1 MPWKTIAAG
10 TSTLASGDNSD
21 PLNVLE
27 TFFWDSGA
35 VSVTVV
41 DAEDKPIFEPGPG
54 ETPVWEQV
62 TVTGLFDDNVNVAQ
76 IEAALA
82 DTDFQFLY
90 AETLVDKIWERE
102 WLNRFEPMRFGR
114 RLWVCPSNH
123 QVEEDNA
130 VVMKLD
136 PGLAFGTGTHATT
149 HLCLSWLDE
158 HIKPNQSV
166 MDFGCGSGILGI
178 AALLLGAG
186 KVAAIDND
194 QQAVSA
200 TVENA
205 KRNDV
210 ASKILPELPRS
221 AYNDTYDV
229 IIANILAQPL
239 IDLSGTLTD
248 LMNPDAHI
256 VLSGVMVGQKSWVKA
271 AYEALGLV
279 FYAETEMDGWVCL
292 AATRST
298 ARLGEEQS

>member
-10 TSTLASGDNSD
+10 TSTLASGDKID
-21 PLNVLE
+21 PLEMLE
-27 TFFWDSGA
+27 TFFWDNGA

-54 ETPVWEQV
+54 ETPVWEHV
-62 TVTGLFDDNVNVAQ
+62 TVTGLFEDDVDIAG
-76 IEAALA
+76 IKAALA
-82 DTDFQFLY
+82 TTDFRFLY
-90 AETLVDKIWERE
+90 VETLGDKIWERE
-102 WLNRFEPMRFGR
+102 WLSRFEPMRFGQ

-123 QVEEDNA
+123 EVEEDNA

-158 HIKPNQSV
+158 YIQPNQSV

-186 KVAAIDND
+186 QVAAIDND
-194 QQAVSA
+194 QQAVNA
-200 TVENA
+200 TIENA
-205 KRNDV
+205 NRNDV
-210 ASKILPELPRS
+210 ADKIFPELPKSDYR
-221 AYNDTYDV
+221 DTYDV
-229 IIANILAQPL
+229 VIANILAQPL

-256 VLSGVMVGQKSWVKA
+256 VLSGIMVGQESFVRE
-271 AYEALGLV
+271 AYEACGLV
-279 FYAETEMDGWVCL
+279 FYAETELDGWVCL
-292 AATRST
+292 AATRPSVVST
-298 ARLGEEQS
+298 QEQS